1 MKINWNLINFIKV
14 IDFICKYV
22 CSWYIELEIYV
33 YCMLVIDKCYLKW
46 NINLKVIC
54 MFKFI

>member
-22 CSWYIELEIYV
+22 YSWYIELEMDV
-33 YCMLVIDKCYLKW
+33 YCMLVIDM
-46 NINLKVIC
+46 NVI
-54 MFKFI
+54 